1 VVPTI
6 LYVDDV
12 EQFHLLFTQVAKT
25 VLGEVTVV
33 SVYDGEQG
41 ISKYNTLRAEGAP
54 LKVVF
59 TDYNMPNKNG
69 GQLIKEIREKD
80 KDLAIYL
87 CSADLGAVPLEELQM
102 ATGLLDKPF
111 NKQELEAILRA
122 HCNGQ

>member
-1 VVPTI
+1 MKPTI
-6 LYVDDV
+6 LYVDDDV
-12 EQFHLLFTQVAKT
+12 TSHILFKQLTTAM
-25 VLGEVTVV
+25 LGEVTVV
-33 SVYDGEQG
+33 TADDGEQG
-41 ISKYNTLRAEGAP
+41 LAKYSKLREEGAP
-54 LKVVF
+54 LKIVF

-69 GQLIKEIREKD
+69 GQLIKEIRERD

-87 CSADLGAVPLEELQM
+87 CSAHLSKVPLEDVQQ